1 MSLIKSLIQ
10 RLLDSRTTPAQASNS
25 AMPSENQTAITL
37 TTTATES
44 WTLLGS
50 GIAPFDGY
58 LELTVRDVA
67 NSTGEGGVL
76 VSSGTLG
83 FSTTSPFKN
92 AQYKCTLP
100 IQKGKSWSMA
110 GTQVK
115 EATAK
120 FVRTIGWGGVQ
131 SVSKLIL
138 QGGAICLN
146 SLSSSLR
153 RSSLQTRKSGSVI
166 SPIAVTCLLSYP
178 LSTGLSLRTRLPRT
192 VSCALMAKT
201 PRPLIL
207 SITTIYC
214 ALIFPENNLR
224 LWRDSF
230 RYQKVKPLGIHSS
243 EKQVSKTELGFF
255 RLLAHLHNNFVG
267 GASC

>member
-1 MSLIKSLIQ
+1 MALLKSLIQ

-37 TTTATES
+37 TTTATER
-44 WTLLGS
+44 WTGLGS

-100 IQKGKSWSMA
+100 IKKGKSWSMS
-110 GTQVK
+110 GIQVK

-120 FVRTIGWGGVQ
+120 FVRTIGGGGV
-131 SVSKLIL
+131 
-138 QGGAICLN
+138 
-146 SLSSSLR
+146 
-153 RSSLQTRKSGSVI
+153 
-166 SPIAVTCLLSYP
+166 
-178 LSTGLSLRTRLPRT
+178 
-192 VSCALMAKT
+192 
-201 PRPLIL
+201 
-207 SITTIYC
+207 
-214 ALIFPENNLR
+214 
-224 LWRDSF
+224 
-230 RYQKVKPLGIHSS
+230 
-243 EKQVSKTELGFF
+243 
-255 RLLAHLHNNFVG
+255 
-267 GASC
+267 